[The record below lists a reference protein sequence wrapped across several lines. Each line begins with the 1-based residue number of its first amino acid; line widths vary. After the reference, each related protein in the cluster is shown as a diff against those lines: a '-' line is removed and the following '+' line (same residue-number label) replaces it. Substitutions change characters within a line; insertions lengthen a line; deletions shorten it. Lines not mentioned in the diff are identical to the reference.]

1 MLELIK
7 IYFFDTYA
15 LIEIYEGN
23 KDYDKYK
30 DKEFVTSYLNLIE
43 FDFYLLKNEED
54 RNLFKRLKEFIVR
67 IEDEDVKKA
76 NELKLKYKKEY
87 ISFIDCL
94 GYIIAKRLGIKFLTG
109 DNKFKDKENVEFVK

>member
-1 MLELIK
+1 LIK

-15 LIEIYEGN
+15 LIEVYEGN
-23 KDYDKYK
+23 KNYDQYK
-30 DKEFVTSYLNLIE
+30 DKEFVTSYFNLIE

-54 RNLFKRLKEFIVR
+54 RNLFKRLKEFIIR

-76 NELKLKYKKEY
+76 NELKLKYKKED
-87 ISFIDCL
+87 ISFTDCL

-109 DNKFKDKENVEFVK
+109 DNQFKDKENVEFVK